1 MEQCATLEML
11 RCTAP
16 EYAIV
21 NYVEKEFSPKLFASF
36 RSEVVNDRRGQRT
49 GYTTKYSENTL
60 SVTKWIGST
69 IQIRPELR
77 FEHAYDQ
84 PAYDGGR
91 THSQFT
97 AASDLIF
104 HF

>member
-1 MEQCATLEML
+1 VL
-11 RCTAP
+11 RCTAS

-21 NYVEKEFSPKLFASF
+21 NYVEKEFSSKLFLCF

-60 SVTKWIGST
+60 SLTKWIGST

-77 FEHAYDQ
+77 FEHAYDY

>member
-1 MEQCATLEML
+1 MRSGCPIPL

-16 EYAIV
+16 EYTIE
-21 NYVEKEFSPKLFASF
+21 NNVEKELSSKLFLSF
-36 RSEVVNDRRGQRT
+36 RSEVVNARRGQRT

-60 SVTKWIGST
+60 SLTKWIGST

-84 PAYDGGR
+84 PAYDRGR

-104 HF
+104 RF

>member
-1 MEQCATLEML
+1 
-11 RCTAP
+11 
-16 EYAIV
+16 
-21 NYVEKEFSPKLFASF
+21 
-36 RSEVVNDRRGQRT
+36 VVNDRRGQRT

-60 SVTKWIGST
+60 SLTKWIGSA
-69 IQIRPELR
+69 IQLRPELR

>member
-1 MEQCATLEML
+1 M
-11 RCTAP
+11 
-16 EYAIV
+16 
-21 NYVEKEFSPKLFASF
+21 
-36 RSEVVNDRRGQRT
+36 
-49 GYTTKYSENTL
+49 
-60 SVTKWIGST
+60 IGST
-69 IQIRPELR
+69 IQVRPELR

-84 PAYDGGR
+84 PAYDGR